1 MNIRRFVLGLAVIL
15 CLCSFGSVNVYAENE
30 NEYLIRINVAKNCI
44 TIYKKDNLNEYTIPV
59 KAMICSAF
67 TDNIEVE
74 TVYAIIGKEEW
85 KRATDGTYSKY
96 AANLDEVTAIC
107 STPYN
112 AQENDALITE
122 KFNGIGEQYSSENIW
137 LNNADAKWIYENCEA
152 GTTVVL
158 YSNADEAG
166 PLGSPNS
173 IKIPEDAE
181 FANWDPTDGDT
192 DNPWRNKSARIEGM
206 KTIETREG
214 TEADLLKGIKA
225 YDTCGNDVTESLI
238 VMGNYDFN
246 KVGTY
251 TITYYLMDAIGS
263 QVSES
268 VELKVREAL
277 ENVKLETGSQN
288 TDIKKEKTNG
298 QKLKVII
305 ILGLISLLGA
315 FVIIRHTKKE

>member
-1 MNIRRFVLGLAVIL
+1 MNIKRFVLGLAVIL
-15 CLCSFGSVNVYAENE
+15 CLCSFRERDVYAVNE
-30 NEYLIRINVAKNCI
+30 NKYLIRINVAKNCI
-44 TIYKKDNLNEYTIPV
+44 TIYEKDNLNEYTVPV
-59 KAMICSAF
+59 KAMTCSAF
-67 TDNIEVE
+67 TDNMEVE
-74 TVYAIIGKEEW
+74 TVYSIIGKEDW

-96 AANLDEVTAIC
+96 AVNLDEVTAIC
-107 STPYN
+107 STPYS

-122 KFNGIGEQYSSENIW
+122 KFNKIGKEYSSENIW

-166 PLGSPNS
+166 PLGIPHS

-181 FANWDPTDGDT
+181 FANWDPTDDDT
-192 DNPWRNKSARIEGM
+192 DNLWRNKSARIEGI

-246 KVGTY
+246 KAGTY

-268 VELKVREAL
+268 AELKVRETP
-277 ENVKLETGSQN
+277 ENTKMETGSQN
-288 TDIKKEKTNG
+288 TDGSKEKTKG
-298 QKLKVII
+298 QKVRVII
-305 ILGLISLLGA
+305 ILGVVSLLGT
-315 FVIIRHTKKE
+315 FFIIRYTKKE